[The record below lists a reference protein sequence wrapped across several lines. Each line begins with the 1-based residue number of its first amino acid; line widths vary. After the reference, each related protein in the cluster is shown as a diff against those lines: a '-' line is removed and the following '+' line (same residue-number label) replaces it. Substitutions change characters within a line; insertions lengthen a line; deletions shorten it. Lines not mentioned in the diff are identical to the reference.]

1 MRGVGASKV
10 LATPTIVL
18 AGLSFKTSCLRSRE
32 KFASLFPMNAPHRF
46 LRSVPH
52 VKESTLIATC
62 NRLELYMVT
71 VRPEETVQAIMA
83 KAEQVL
89 GLGAGKMLYIK
100 TDRDAISHAFRV
112 AAGLDSLV
120 IGEQEIVQQMKE
132 GSTAARVSGDS
143 GSILA
148 SLFDEALNAGK
159 RVRNSCGRTSPRS
172 SVSSLAISFAVSK
185 LGKPPSATLLIGT
198 GKTARAAASHLE
210 GSKIYV
216 ASNRPEAPKNILPN
230 AILIKYSEIP
240 GVLGECD
247 LVVAATTTASGNYVL
262 NGSNVACDKP
272 LLLLD
277 LAFPRNVDP
286 ELRSSPSV
294 RLFDLDDI
302 SAHARTIGCDS
313 AFAATGEELLAKE
326 VELFARWLT
335 ASRLS
340 PTLRDLY
347 RWAEEVRSSETE
359 AAVRRLAALSEDD
372 RRTVEALSRRIVSK
386 LLAPPTAFARTASS
400 EYPQAERLKLVE
412 SVFRRDDRE
421 ASSGATEA
429 PQAGEQEEEDVPP
442 LEIRRRT
449 GRTT

>member
-1 MRGVGASKV
+1 MRGVGASKA

-18 AGLSFKTSCLRSRE
+18 AGLSFKSSCLRSRE

-120 IGEQEIVQQMKE
+120 IGEEEIVQQMKE

-198 GKTARAAASHLE
+198 GKTARAAASRLE

-216 ASNRPEAPKNILPN
+216 ASNRPEAPKSILPN
-230 AILIKYSEIP
+230 AILIKYSDIP

-247 LVVAATTTASGNYVL
+247 LVVVATTTTASGNYVL

-286 ELRSSPSV
+286 ELRSLPSV

-313 AFAATGEELLAKE
+313 ALAATGEELLAKE

-386 LLAPPTAFARTASS
+386 LLAPPTAFVRTASS
-400 EYPQAERLKLVE
+400 EYPQSERLKLVE

-421 ASSGATEA
+421 ASSATEA
-429 PQAGEQEEEDVPP
+429 PQAGEQKEDVPP
-442 LEIRRRT
+442 LEIRRT